1 MFKFIK
7 ELFKKKPAEELK
19 VEEIL
24 FEKVGDWV
32 NQHTSEIIEDID
44 KEINESYERLVE
56 TIKET
61 KQRLEELKKAELRN
75 DKIALRAKQ
84 IMEGNRTTY
93 ISRAILFLD
102 SLDTENRGF
111 FTAKKFY
118 KDFQGKIGSFNK
130 QTIRSYYVLQEF
142 LANESSKVA
151 EGLKNIDKI
160 IREIR
165 DVIDKSPISD
175 LDEIKTNLKEFKEK
189 QAILSE
195 SGKETTKKKQ
205 ELESYREAREKVEKK
220 ILELKKGPA
229 YLGYKRLDEEREDLK
244 KQIKDFE
251 DKLSNDFSLLSRPLR
266 KYSRVAMNESLVAK
280 YATSPVLAL
289 LSDEKQEIIEVL
301 KKLKENIKENKVEL
315 KDKQKEKTLQAIE
328 RLSAHYF
335 KDFLSKHSALKSK
348 KKNIDGQLLGNS
360 VNQDY
365 NDMLYKQ
372 EHFIKKCK
380 QVIEDLNHHDKSK
393 NKAELGPIKEKLENM
408 LGKMVMKKVVIVDEL
423 GKKKEDK
430 EESSSEKYQSDEENQ
445 EKENKADSE
454 ESKE

>member
-205 ELESYREAREKVEKK
+205 ELESYREAREK
-220 ILELKKGPA
+220 
-229 YLGYKRLDEEREDLK
+229 
-244 KQIKDFE
+244 
-251 DKLSNDFSLLSRPLR
+251 
-266 KYSRVAMNESLVAK
+266 
-280 YATSPVLAL
+280 
-289 LSDEKQEIIEVL
+289 
-301 KKLKENIKENKVEL
+301 
-315 KDKQKEKTLQAIE
+315 
-328 RLSAHYF
+328 
-335 KDFLSKHSALKSK
+335 
-348 KKNIDGQLLGNS
+348 
-360 VNQDY
+360 
-365 NDMLYKQ
+365 
-372 EHFIKKCK
+372 
-380 QVIEDLNHHDKSK
+380 
-393 NKAELGPIKEKLENM
+393 
-408 LGKMVMKKVVIVDEL
+408 
-423 GKKKEDK
+423 
-430 EESSSEKYQSDEENQ
+430 
-445 EKENKADSE
+445 
-454 ESKE
+454 